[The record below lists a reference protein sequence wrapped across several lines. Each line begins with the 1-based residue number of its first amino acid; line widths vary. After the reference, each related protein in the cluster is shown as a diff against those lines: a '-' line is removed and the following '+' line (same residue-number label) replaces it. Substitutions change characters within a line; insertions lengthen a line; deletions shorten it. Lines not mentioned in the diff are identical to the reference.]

1 MTLPT
6 TGPLSI
12 NDIRVELGE
21 SATNQSLGTFSDTA
35 GFAAPDAISD
45 FYGYSNVTEYPKAY
59 GATTGNVKAAQACN
73 GTNGDTG
80 NANGTLVKGSG
91 NTSTNNF
98 PEVGDTFKNN
108 VGAIIN
114 TGALYL
120 PTNIS
125 TFGPPPGGLAENIVI
140 QTNALG
146 VITSVYQCT
155 P

>member
-12 NDIRVELGE
+12 NDIRVELGA

-35 GFAAPDAISD
+35 GFAAPDAITD
-45 FYGYSNVTEYPKAY
+45 FYGYSNTPTEYSKPY
-59 GATTGNVKAAQACN
+59 GATTGNVKAVQACS
-73 GTNGDTG
+73 GTNGATT
-80 NANGTLVKGSG
+80 NTGTLVKGSG

-98 PEVGDTFKNN
+98 PEVGDTFKDSG
-108 VGAIIN
+108 GAVFS
-114 TGALYL
+114 TGTLFL

-125 TFGPPPGGLAENIVI
+125 TMGPPPGGLAQNIVI
-140 QTNALG
+140 QTSGLG

-155 P
+155 